1 METIISLFQQ
11 GGIFMYLILGMGLFG
26 ATITVERIIVILFK
40 NRVDSLSLVNQV
52 IEFIKTDNITS
63 AKNLCDQSN
72 AALPQIL
79 SAGLEQTDQGLAE
92 VQSGLELK
100 AMSVIPKL
108 EKRVS
113 YLSMIANVA
122 TLVC

>member
-1 METIISLFQQ
+1 
-11 GGIFMYLILGMGLFG
+11 MYLILGMGLFG